1 MLPGTYQI
9 PTGVVLMLVGL
20 AACFAGYRF
29 FRAVLTVYGFVLGAL
44 FASTVVHTTDTISLL
59 VTLGVGGLLGAAVLW
74 FGYFVGVALAGGAFG
89 AVAVHA
95 GWVAWKGAEPGF
107 LVVAF
112 AAVAGAALA
121 VTLQKHFVILATAFI
136 GAETA
141 IAGLMSFLSQ
151 RSDGRLGFDD
161 VWVGHLGFPAPGRRW
176 TFLGWVALGLVGA
189 FVQFRAGGPPRR
201 FGGRGA
207 KKGD

>member
-20 AACFAGYRF
+20 VACFAGYRF

-44 FASTVVHTTDTISLL
+44 FASTLVHPAGTAALL
-59 VTLGVGGLLGAAVLW
+59 VALGVGGLLGAAILW

-95 GWVAWKGAEPGF
+95 GWLAWKGSEPGV
-107 LVVAF
+107 LIVAF
-112 AAVAGAALA
+112 AAVAGAAIA
-121 VTLQKHFVILATAFI
+121 VTLQKHFVILATAFV

-141 IAGLMSFLSQ
+141 IAGLMSFLE
-151 RSDGRLGFDD
+151 RRGDGRLGFDD

-176 TFLGWVALGLVGA
+176 TFFGWLALGIVGA
-189 FVQFRAGGPPRR
+189 FIQFRAGAPRR

-207 KKGD
+207 KKAD

>member
-20 AACFAGYRF
+20 VACFAGYRF

-44 FASTVVHTTDTISLL
+44 FASTLVHPAGTAALL
-59 VTLGVGGLLGAAVLW
+59 VALGVGGLLGAAILW

-95 GWVAWKGAEPGF
+95 GWLAWKGNEPGV
-107 LVVAF
+107 LIVAF
-112 AAVAGAALA
+112 AAVVGAAIA
-121 VTLQKHFVILATAFI
+121 VTLQRHFVILATAFV

-141 IAGLMSFLSQ
+141 IAGLMSFLT
-151 RSDGRLGFDD
+151 RRGDGRLGFDD

-176 TFLGWVALGLVGA
+176 TFFGWVALGIVGA
-189 FVQFRAGGPPRR
+189 FIQLRAGAPRR

-207 KKGD
+207 KKAD